1 MIGNALLQCA
11 GLAALANLPLIR
23 AVPFLQTPTTTFSS
37 AETVTPAVVSV
48 MNVTSHGPF
57 TGPPASTTG
66 ALTASTI
73 LASEIPSAPP
83 APGTFNYTADG
94 KLHGPE
100 PAPFTPNGGLG
111 TNGSAPVSRPQSDYD
126 YQSLALALYQEWIE
140 WDLFHFG
147 LRNFSTNQFNS
158 SGLNADD
165 RFLIQY
171 MADQEVGHATLL
183 TNILG
188 AQAPKQCTYNYPVSN
203 VREFLDFNQKLTRV
217 GEAGAYGF
225 IPHLNNRPAAQLLLQ
240 SVAVEARQQLIF
252 RQLGGQFPMPVWH
265 IPAIPQSWAWT
276 LLAPY
281 ISSCPTN
288 QTRLIWQNFP
298 ALSILNQP
306 NPARINASD
315 AFNETTGAG
324 INTLSTANITNSE
337 LCQNATNPTNQS
349 LNCAPAI
356 TQNRTIPLSYPGR
369 QVFLHWDTPGKLVG
383 PNNSYVT
390 NTTARVP
397 RWAAWV
403 SQLNVTYSR
412 LLNINLRNQTAFT
425 FQPNVSTWDHDPAI
439 NGTMFLALTDAR
451 LNVTPFNLSQLNP
464 HVAAL
469 GVYQAG

>member
-1 MIGNALLQCA
+1 MIGNALLQYA
-11 GLAALANLPLIR
+11 GLLALSNLPSIQ
-23 AVPFLQTPTTTFSS
+23 AIPFLYTPTTTFSA
-37 AETVTPAVVSV
+37 AETVTPAVVSQ

-83 APGTFNYTADG
+83 APGSFNYTADG

-111 TNGSAPVSRPQSDYD
+111 TNGSAPVYRPQSDYD

-140 WDLFHFG
+140 LDLFHFG
-147 LRNFSTNQFNS
+147 LKNFSTSQFQSN
-158 SGLNADD
+158 GVNADD
-165 RFLIQY
+165 RFLIEY

-183 TNILG
+183 TNMLG
-188 AQAPKQCTYNYPVSN
+188 PQAPRQCTYNYPVSN
-203 VREFLDFNQKLTRV
+203 VREFLDFNQKLTRW
-217 GEAGAYGF
+217 GESGVYGF
-225 IPHLNNRPAAQLLLQ
+225 LPHLTSRPAAQLLLQ
-240 SVAVEARQQLIF
+240 SIAVEARQQLIF

-265 IPAIPQSWAWT
+265 VPSIPQSWQWS

-281 ISSCPTN
+281 ISSCPAN

-298 ALSILNQP
+298 SLNILNQP

-315 AFNETTGAG
+315 AFNETTGGFA
-324 INTLSTANITNSE
+324 NTLSTANISSSQ
-337 LCQNATNPTNQS
+337 LCFNATNQT
-349 LNCAPAI
+349 LNCSPAI
-356 TQNRTIPLSYPGR
+356 SRNRTIPLSYPGR
-369 QVFLHWDTPGKLVG
+369 QVFLHWDTPGKLIG

-390 NTTARVP
+390 TTRARVP

-403 SQLNVTYSR
+403 SQLNVTYSP

-451 LNVTPFNLSQLNP
+451 INVTPFNLSQINP